1 MGIQMKNT
9 KKTLSS
15 VNIFAKRFV
24 SSIIAISSFL
34 FAFNAYA
41 NFGLNTSNGY
51 NMPRGVTEMSH
62 QIYDLH
68 MIIFYVC
75 VAIGIGVFGVMGYS
89 MYKHR
94 KSKGS
99 KAANFHENIKVEIIW
114 TIIPLIILIIIA
126 IPATKV
132 LIEREDVSKADINI
146 KVTGSQWK
154 WRYEYMDSDAKGISF
169 FSNLDKRSREQ
180 LQTSIDTGVSPSYE
194 NYLVNV
200 DNRLIVPTGVK
211 IRFLITASDVI
222 HSWWVPDFGVKQD
235 AIPGFVNATWAIIPP
250 GKEGVYRGECAELC
264 GKDHA
269 YMPVVVEAVSQ
280 EEFTRWVG
288 EFHNAKK
295 DAQKNANKEWTEKD
309 LMTAGE
315 QAYGS
320 YCAACHQATG
330 KGIEGI
336 FPSVV
341 DSAMVIGDKKEL
353 AMQILNGKGAMSA
366 FRDQLDDAQIAAV
379 MQFLRNGFN
388 KVGDITQ
395 PSEVKAWR

>member
-1 MGIQMKNT
+1 MKNT